1 MKKIAIYIMRFGLNL
16 IYAVLKLFPAK
27 KNKVLFLSRQ
37 SNTLTLD
44 FRLTQEELK
53 REDPAIEIVTICH
66 RLEGEDS
73 GAIAFAKS
81 TLRSMYHLAT
91 SSVCVLD
98 AYWPAVSLLHHK
110 RSLTVIQMWHA
121 LGKIKQSGYQTLGRE
136 SGRSKEIARLM
147 KMHEGYDYIIA
158 GGSAWNPFYCKSFNT
173 TEDKL
178 VNCGLPRID
187 YLLKTEKQNRDAVFA
202 AYPEFKDKK
211 VALYAPTFRKNIELR
226 WQGLAEI
233 AGKDSDFVLVIK
245 GHPNQ
250 RIELGELPDRQG
262 IYTCPEFTSGEML
275 AACDFLITDYSAI
288 AIEGAVLNKPTYYF
302 VYDYEEYRQK
312 NGMNIDLFEEMPGC
326 VFRDAD
332 ELIKSL
338 REGKYNMQAIENYRK
353 RYLPENLGTSTK
365 EICALILQN
374 LGGADPK
381 QRKELQK

>member
-16 IYAVLKLFPAK
+16 IYAVLKLFPAR

-44 FRLTQEELK
+44 FKLTQEELK
-53 REDPAIEIVTICH
+53 GENPEVEIVTICH
-66 RLEGEDS
+66 RLEGEGS
-73 GAIAFAKS
+73 GAASFAKS

-110 RSLTVIQMWHA
+110 KSLTVIQMWHA

-136 SGRSKEIARLM
+136 SGRNAEIARLM
-147 KMHEGYDYIIA
+147 KMHAGYDYIIA

-187 YLLKTEKQNRDAVFA
+187 YLLKTEKQNRDAVLA
-202 AYPEFKDKK
+202 AYPVFKDKK
-211 VALYAPTFRKNIELR
+211 VVLYAPTFRKNIELR
-226 WQGLAEI
+226 WQGLAEV
-233 AGKDSDFVLVIK
+233 AGADSDFVLIIK

-250 RIELGELPDRQG
+250 PIELGELPDREG
-262 IYTCPEFTSGEML
+262 IYTCPEFSSAEML

-288 AIEGAVLNKPTYYF
+288 AVEGAVLDKPTYYF
-302 VYDYEEYRQK
+302 VYDYEEYRKK

-326 VFRDAD
+326 VFTDAA
-332 ELIKSL
+332 ELIKNL
-338 REGKYNMQAIENYRK
+338 KEGEYNRQALESYRK
-353 RYLPENLGTSTK
+353 RYLPENLGNSTK
-365 EICALILQN
+365 KICALILKN
-374 LGGADPK
+374 LGGAK
-381 QRKELQK
+381 QK